1 MIRFITGNLF
11 TDSAQTR
18 MCTVN
23 CVGVMGTGIAK
34 VFKQNDPAMYS
45 AYAKACQTGQL
56 HIGKCLIWKRSTPW
70 VLLFPS
76 KRHWR
81 NDSRIEDVEAGLSY
95 MRDNLVAMGVT
106 SLAMTLPGCGLGN
119 LNPSV
124 VSKLVNQYLG
134 QLPIEIT
141 VYVGGTR

>member
-1 MIRFITGNLF
+1 M
-11 TDSAQTR
+11 
-18 MCTVN
+18 
-23 CVGVMGTGIAK
+23 
-34 VFKQNDPAMYS
+34 
-45 AYAKACQTGQL
+45 
-56 HIGKCLIWKRSTPW
+56 
-70 VLLFPS
+70 LLFPS